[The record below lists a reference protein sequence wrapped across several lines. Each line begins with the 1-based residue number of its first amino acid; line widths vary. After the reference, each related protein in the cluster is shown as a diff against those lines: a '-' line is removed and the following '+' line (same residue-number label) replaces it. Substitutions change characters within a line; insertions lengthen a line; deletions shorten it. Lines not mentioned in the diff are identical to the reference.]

1 MLRKALLA
9 TADRPRLSGW
19 LQSTPAGRAVVARF
33 VAGHDTL
40 SVLNS
45 AETLAAQELR
55 VTIDHLGEYTTEV
68 SQAMAIRDEY
78 LRLLDLLATTR
89 LTAADVSLKLS
100 ALGQTLANGDELAF
114 ANAYAICEAAAA
126 AGATVT
132 LDMEDHTTTDS
143 TLDILGRLRFSG
155 HRSVGV
161 ALQAGL
167 RRTATDVLHL
177 AKDGCRIRLCK
188 GAYAE
193 PAEVAYQRRRDVE
206 QAFRHGIDILM
217 SQPSCYPMIATHNP
231 ALISYAQASA
241 RQHHR
246 GAGDHEYQMLYG
258 VRPHE
263 QRRLVHAGHP
273 VRVYLPYGTDSTA
286 YFLRRLAERPANLA
300 FFLRAL
306 TAKS

>member
-45 AETLAAQELR
+45 AETLAALKLH
-55 VTIDHLGEYTTEV
+55 VTVDHLGEHTTDV
-68 SQAMAIRDEY
+68 RQAGAIRDEY
-78 LRLLDLLATTR
+78 LRLLDLLAAAR

-100 ALGQTLANGDELAF
+100 ALGQTLPNGDELAF
-114 ANAYAICEAAAA
+114 ENAYVICEAAAA

-143 TLDILGRLRFSG
+143 TLDVHGRLRSSG
-155 HRSVGV
+155 HRSTGV

-167 RRTATDVLHL
+167 RRTESDVARL
-177 AKDGCRIRLCK
+177 AADGCRIRLCK

-193 PAEVAYQRRRDVE
+193 PADVAYRRRREVDA
-206 QAFRHGIDILM
+206 AFRHGIDLLLGHR
-217 SQPSCYPMIATHNP
+217 SCYPMIATHDP

-241 RQHHR
+241 KKHGRNT
-246 GAGDHEYQMLYG
+246 GDHEYQMLYG

-263 QRRLVHAGHP
+263 QRRLVNSGHP